1 MKLSGDPVK
10 LTDLD
15 SSASGFSLPFAAS
28 QSGVVAWQ
36 EASPQ
41 LAELIWL
48 DRTGRKTGIVAA
60 PPSIANPKISE
71 RGDRVVYNSANMREI
86 AFSEL
91 ARSVY
96 RTVGKSDDSL
106 THPFWPLVT
115 LNRILSKLTLRGRVF
130 RSDSGCSSRKARQ
143 ASFRYLVLSGHF
155 RRDLDLKL

>member
-1 MKLSGDPVK
+1 MKLSGDLVK

-28 QSGVVAWQ
+28 QAGVVAWQ

-91 ARSVY
+91 AGSVY
-96 RTVGKSDDSL
+96 RTVAKSDDSL
-106 THPFWPLVT
+106 LHPLWAP
-115 LNRILSKLTLRGRVF
+115 G
-130 RSDSGCSSRKARQ
+130 DSSQNSQQ
-143 ASFRYLVLSGHF
+143 ADAAGSCLPQ
-155 RRDLDLKL
+155 